1 MDFNREFRKKMF
13 NTALTHEGCTKGV
26 LGVGM
31 LKNIVDEA

>member
-1 MDFNREFRKKMF
+1 MDFNREFGKKVF

-31 LKNIVDEA
+31 LKYIIDEG